1 MGKLTLVLGG
11 ARSGKSTYAEKLAK
25 QWEGTVVYV
34 ATAEP
39 GDDEMVERIEKHKS
53 QRPAE
58 WQTLEIPFGVGQGVQ
73 ESALQADVFLLD
85 CVTLLISNLILQVM
99 EDIDQPPE
107 EGVLT
112 AVDAEIDALIS
123 AIQGMDAHWIV
134 VSNEVGLGL
143 VPPYP
148 LGRVYRDAIGRANQR
163 LSRVADEAFFLVAG
177 MALPLHEFG
186 MHIAGV

>member
-25 QWEGTVVYV
+25 QSGGTVVYV

-39 GDDEMVERIEKHKS
+39 GDDEMIERIEKHKI

-58 WQTLEIPFGVGQGVQ
+58 WPTLEIPFGIGQGVQ
-73 ESALQADVFLLD
+73 ESALRPDVFLLD
-85 CVTLLISNLILQVM
+85 CVTLLMSNLILHM
-99 EDIDQPPE
+99 TEDIDQPPE
-107 EGVLT
+107 EDVLT
-112 AVDAEIDALIS
+112 AVDAEIDALIE
-123 AIQGMDAHWIV
+123 AIRNTDAHWIV

-148 LGRVYRDAIGRANQR
+148 LGRVYRDAIGRANQH
-163 LSRVADEAFFLVAG
+163 LSRVADEVFFLVAG
-177 MALPLHEFG
+177 MVLPLHKLG
-186 MHIAGV
+186 THIAD

>member
-25 QWEGTVVYV
+25 QSTGAVVYI

-39 GDDEMVERIEKHKS
+39 GDNEMVERIAKHKS

-58 WQTLEIPFGVGQGVQ
+58 WETLEIPFGVGQGVR
-73 ESALQADVFLLD
+73 ESTLQPEVFLLD
-85 CVTLLISNLILQVM
+85 CVTLLMSNLILQVT
-99 EDIDQPPE
+99 ENIDQPPE
-107 EGVLT
+107 EDVPA
-112 AVDAEIDALIS
+112 AVDAEIDALVDAIHS
-123 AIQGMDAHWIV
+123 ADAHWIV

-163 LSRVADEAFFLVAG
+163 LSRVADEVFFLVAG
-177 MALPLHEFG
+177 MALPLHELG
-186 MHIAGV
+186 THIAD